1 MIKRYFSFNGRI
13 GRLEYLLS
21 DVFVG
26 LLTYPLGL
34 IDSFDNDNILLILGV
49 LLFAII
55 AFWFVFAQGTKR
67 LHDLGYSG
75 WWQLIP
81 FTPFLMI
88 LFEGEKKENKY
99 GPALKSSEKT
109 KSVQWIKFIV
119 VLVLYLLFLYWVKS
133 WWGLLV
139 IPFIYDVY
147 ITKKINWQWW
157 KDSEGPVKFVMSW
170 VDALVFALVAVYFIN
185 LFFFQNY
192 VIPSSSLEKSLLTGD
207 YLFVSKVSYGPRIPE
222 TPLTMPLTQHTL
234 PVIQCKSYIEWPHWD
249 YRRVKGLGDIQLND
263 IVVFNYPAGDTI
275 CSDPR
280 YQAYDFYQ
288 MCYQIGYQ
296 MYPQRPNPDSLT
308 QEQLGQYFN
317 FIYQAGRNTIEQNA
331 QEYGIIDTRPTDR
344 RENYVKRCVGL
355 PGQTL
360 QIKDHIIYINGK
372 ANKEPDNVQY
382 TYCLKLKQRLDDDVM
397 KELGITMEDLTS
409 LNTNGYMPL
418 TRHAVQELKKRGYAD
433 DITFNVDSN
442 TLEIY
447 PLNGNLHWT
456 RDNYGPIWIPKKGE
470 SVDLTLKNLPV
481 YERPIRTYEG
491 NTLEV
496 KDGKIF
502 INGKETT
509 KYTFKMDYYWM
520 QGDNRHNS
528 LDSRYWGF
536 VPEDHIV
543 GKPIFIWWSSD
554 PDRKGFSGIRWNRLF
569 RFVDNI
575 K

>member
-1 MIKRYFSFNGRI
+1 MEKRER
-13 GRLEYLLS
+13 
-21 DVFVG
+21 
-26 LLTYPLGL
+26 
-34 IDSFDNDNILLILGV
+34 
-49 LLFAII
+49 
-55 AFWFVFAQGTKR
+55 
-67 LHDLGYSG
+67 
-75 WWQLIP
+75 
-81 FTPFLMI
+81 
-88 LFEGEKKENKY
+88 KKLNMK
-99 GPALKSSEKT
+99 
-109 KSVQWIKFIV
+109 VQWAKFTGA
-119 VLVLYLLFLYWVKS
+119 LLCYLLFLYWVES

-139 IPFIYDVY
+139 VPFIYDVY
-147 ITKKINWQWW
+147 ITKRINWQWW
-157 KDSEGPVKFVMSW
+157 KDSEGPVRWVMSW

-207 YLFVSKVSYGPRIPE
+207 YLFVSKASYGPRIPE

-234 PVIQCKSYIEWPHWD
+234 PLFECKSYIEWPHWD
-249 YRRVKGLGDIQLND
+249 YRRVKGLGKVQLND

-288 MCYQIGYQ
+288 MCYSIGYQ

-308 QEQLGQYFN
+308 QEQLTKYFET
-317 FIYQAGRNTIEQNA
+317 IYQTGRQAIVQNQ

-360 QIKDHIIYINGK
+360 QIKDRIIYIDGK

-382 TYCLKLKQRLDDDVM
+382 TYHVKLKQRLDDDTM
-397 KELGITMEDLTS
+397 KDLGITMEDLTS
-409 LNTNGYMPL
+409 LNTSGYMPL
-418 TRHAVQELKKRGYAD
+418 TSRAAKELKARGIAES
-433 DITFNVDSN
+433 VELN
-442 TLEIY
+442 TDCSDLDTY
-447 PLNGNLHWT
+447 PLNGNMHWT
-456 RDNYGPIWIPKKGE
+456 RDNYGPIWIPAKGK
-470 SVDLTLKNLPV
+470 SIDLTLKNLPV
-481 YERPIRTYEG
+481 YERCIRTYEG
-491 NTLEV
+491 NKLEV
-496 KDGKIF
+496 KDGTIY
-502 INGKETT
+502 INDKAAT

-554 PDRKGFSGIRWNRLF
+554 PDRGGFGGIRWNRLF

>member
-1 MIKRYFSFNGRI
+1 MEKR
-13 GRLEYLLS
+13 
-21 DVFVG
+21 
-26 LLTYPLGL
+26 
-34 IDSFDNDNILLILGV
+34 
-49 LLFAII
+49 
-55 AFWFVFAQGTKR
+55 
-67 LHDLGYSG
+67 
-75 WWQLIP
+75 
-81 FTPFLMI
+81 
-88 LFEGEKKENKY
+88 EKKKLNMK
-99 GPALKSSEKT
+99 
-109 KSVQWIKFIV
+109 VQWAKFIC

-139 IPFIYDVY
+139 VPFIYDVY
-147 ITKKINWQWW
+147 ITKKIKWQWW
-157 KDSEGPVKFVMSW
+157 KESEGPVKWVMSW

-207 YLFVSKVSYGPRIPE
+207 YLFVSKASYGPRIPE

-234 PVIQCKSYIEWPHWD
+234 PLFECKSYIEWPHWD
-249 YRRVKGLGDIQLND
+249 YRRVKGLGKVELND

-280 YQAYDFYQ
+280 YQAMDFYQ

-296 MYPQRPNPDSLT
+296 IYPQRPNPDSLS
-308 QEQLGQYFN
+308 QEQLPQYFQT
-317 FIYQAGRNTIEQNA
+317 IYQAGRQAIAKNPA
-331 QEYGIIDTRPTDR
+331 EYGLIDTRPTDR

-360 QIKDHIIYINGK
+360 QIKDRIIYIDGK

-382 TYCLKLKQRLDDDVM
+382 TYYVKLKQSLSDDLM
-397 KELGITMEDLTS
+397 KELGITMEDLMS
-409 LNTNGYMPL
+409 LNTQGYMPL
-418 TRHAVQELKKRGYAD
+418 TNHAVKELKKRT
-433 DITFNVDSN
+433 DIVESISLN
-442 TLEIY
+442 TDANDLDIY

-470 SVDLTLKNLPV
+470 SIELTLKNLPV

-491 NTLEV
+491 NKLEV
-496 KDGKIF
+496 RNGKIY
-502 INGKETT
+502 INDKETT
-509 KYTFKMDYYWM
+509 KYTFKLDYYWM

-554 PDRKGFSGIRWNRLF
+554 PDRHGFSGIRWNRLF

>member
-1 MIKRYFSFNGRI
+1 MK
-13 GRLEYLLS
+13 
-21 DVFVG
+21 
-26 LLTYPLGL
+26 
-34 IDSFDNDNILLILGV
+34 
-49 LLFAII
+49 
-55 AFWFVFAQGTKR
+55 
-67 LHDLGYSG
+67 
-75 WWQLIP
+75 
-81 FTPFLMI
+81 
-88 LFEGEKKENKY
+88 
-99 GPALKSSEKT
+99 
-109 KSVQWIKFIV
+109 VQWAKFTGA
-119 VLVLYLLFLYWVKS
+119 LLCYLLFLYWVES

-139 IPFIYDVY
+139 VPFIYDVY
-147 ITKKINWQWW
+147 ITKRINWQWW
-157 KDSEGPVKFVMSW
+157 KDSEGPVRWVMSW

-207 YLFVSKVSYGPRIPE
+207 YLFVSKASYGPRIPE

-234 PVIQCKSYIEWPHWD
+234 PLFECKSYIEWPHWD
-249 YRRVKGLGDIQLND
+249 YRRVKGLGKVQLND

-288 MCYQIGYQ
+288 MCYSIGYQ

-308 QEQLGQYFN
+308 QEQLTKYFET
-317 FIYQAGRNTIEQNA
+317 IYQAGRQAIVQNQ

-360 QIKDHIIYINGK
+360 QIKDRIIYIDGK

-382 TYCLKLKQRLDDDVM
+382 TYHVKLKQRLDDDTM
-397 KELGITMEDLTS
+397 KDLGITMEDLTS
-409 LNTNGYMPL
+409 LNTSGYMPL
-418 TRHAVQELKKRGYAD
+418 TSRAAKELKARNIAES
-433 DITFNVDSN
+433 VELN
-442 TLEIY
+442 TDCSDLDTY
-447 PLNGNLHWT
+447 PLNGNMHWT
-456 RDNYGPIWIPKKGE
+456 RDNYGPIWIPAKGK
-470 SVDLTLKNLPV
+470 SIDLTLKNLPV
-481 YERPIRTYEG
+481 YERCIRTYEG
-491 NTLEV
+491 NKLEV
-496 KDGKIF
+496 KDGTIY
-502 INGKETT
+502 INDKAAT
-509 KYTFKMDYYWM
+509 KYTFKLDYYWM

-554 PDRKGFSGIRWNRLF
+554 PDRGGFGGIRWNRLF